1 MGRTLLII
9 LCSVLFMFGVP
20 SGRTE
25 VPSRGPDINSEAI
38 AQHPDGHEI
47 RCQFWRLFDPA
58 RYAKECL

>member
-9 LCSVLFMFGVP
+9 LCSVLLVFGVP

-25 VPSRGPDINSEAI
+25 VLSGEAHINSVAI

-47 RCQFWRLFDPA
+47 RCQLWRLFDHA